1 MALRSKAGEER
12 ASSHTRERPRLEPGA
27 LVDGR
32 YQIVGALGEGG
43 IGTVLVAE
51 HVELRR
57 RVALKVLQDPIG
69 DDPTMRKRFEREAR
83 TLAAMQHPH
92 IVAIIDYGIWSGMPY
107 LVMELLEGRTL
118 GDLLHEEGSL
128 PQARALAIA
137 HQMLRALGYAHSQGV
152 IHRDLKPANVFL
164 QALPDQQ
171 DHVKLLDFG
180 FAKFFGSAVSSMVTG
195 DGMVV
200 GTPSYMAPEQAT
212 SGPLDQRV
220 DVYAAGTVIFEM
232 LAGRRPFEG
241 QGLEVIRHRLVA
253 DPPALSA
260 VRPDLGV
267 SPELD
272 EALSRALA
280 RKVEDRWPAIAEL
293 MAALARV
300 PESAKVIVPIHSEPP
315 AGVESIASLLEPAA
329 AIGSIA
335 SLLEPAPLEP
345 ALLEPAPLEPAP
357 ESLALSIRSGD
368 LEPLSGAGEGI
379 SRPDRTAVEAALRA
393 IDAARSRAAEPPP
406 SRELTIELASEELEL
421 AADTRA
427 AAPEPAPRRSLV
439 WLLTLLAIGAIVA
452 GVVTWQAWLRPP
464 IVPSVSTPPPTRA
477 APEPTH
483 AEPVLVDPVPATSEP
498 APAEP
503 APIAP
508 ALEEPAPE
516 APAPDE
522 PAPAPSEVAAPS
534 DPWSHD
540 VPLELSMLKRRIHGA
555 QAPSEAD
562 VRSVAGYARRHPED
576 ARAILLMAHGYVRTG
591 WPTGA
596 LQQYRAA
603 YALDPSV
610 LGDPTMLADLVAM
623 ASSPSLGATAAELL
637 ASTYGE
643 RALPAI
649 DAALE
654 GSRGIGAE
662 RLRGARQRIAP

>member
-137 HQMLRALGYAHSQGV
+137 HQMLRALGNAHSQGV

-315 AGVESIASLLEPAA
+315 
-329 AIGSIA
+329 
-335 SLLEPAPLEP
+335 
-345 ALLEPAPLEPAP
+345 
-357 ESLALSIRSGD
+357 
-368 LEPLSGAGEGI
+368 
-379 SRPDRTAVEAALRA
+379 
-393 IDAARSRAAEPPP
+393 
-406 SRELTIELASEELEL
+406 
-421 AADTRA
+421 
-427 AAPEPAPRRSLV
+427 
-439 WLLTLLAIGAIVA
+439 
-452 GVVTWQAWLRPP
+452 
-464 IVPSVSTPPPTRA
+464 
-477 APEPTH
+477 
-483 AEPVLVDPVPATSEP
+483 
-498 APAEP
+498 
-503 APIAP
+503 
-508 ALEEPAPE
+508 
-516 APAPDE
+516 
-522 PAPAPSEVAAPS
+522 
-534 DPWSHD
+534 
-540 VPLELSMLKRRIHGA
+540 
-555 QAPSEAD
+555 
-562 VRSVAGYARRHPED
+562 
-576 ARAILLMAHGYVRTG
+576 
-591 WPTGA
+591 
-596 LQQYRAA
+596 
-603 YALDPSV
+603 
-610 LGDPTMLADLVAM
+610 
-623 ASSPSLGATAAELL
+623 
-637 ASTYGE
+637 
-643 RALPAI
+643 
-649 DAALE
+649 
-654 GSRGIGAE
+654 
-662 RLRGARQRIAP
+662 